1 VAVEGTW
8 SWEAEAAEAAG
19 VTLSSAAEV
28 VEVAEA
34 TLISAA
40 EATVATCN

>member
-1 VAVEGTW
+1 
-8 SWEAEAAEAAG
+8 
-19 VTLSSAAEV
+19 

>member
-1 VAVEGTW
+1 
-8 SWEAEAAEAAG
+8 
-19 VTLSSAAEV
+19 V